1 MDSSASTSSRSRAT
15 SFIGGEFT
23 NARVGATIDVISP
36 SDGQV
41 FATTLPRE
49 VEFTGV
55 ASGFLEGLHLARQGG
70 RYLVVGQ
77 LGDAK
82 AESPPALI
90 VTKNLT
96 VIGSFSGDARSYSM
110 VLVFISAHMADFPF
124 EKMITGC
131 YRLDDVHFPERMNN
145 LQQIKPVILV

>member
-1 MDSSASTSSRSRAT
+1 METSTSTASEVKSYL

-23 NARVGATIDVISP
+23 NARAGATIDVISP

-41 FATTLPRE
+41 FATLPRE

-82 AESPPALI
+82 AESPPSLI
-90 VTKNLT
+90 VTKKPHDHR
-96 VIGSFSGDARSYSM
+96 I
-110 VLVFISAHMADFPF
+110 VL
-124 EKMITGC
+124 
-131 YRLDDVHFPERMNN
+131 R
-145 LQQIKPVILV
+145 